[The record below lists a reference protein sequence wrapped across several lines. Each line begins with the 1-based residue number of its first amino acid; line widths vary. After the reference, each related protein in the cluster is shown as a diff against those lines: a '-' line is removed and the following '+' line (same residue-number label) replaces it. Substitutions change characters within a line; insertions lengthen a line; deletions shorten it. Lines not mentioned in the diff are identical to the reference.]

1 MFLNDAWSLNLDL
14 VQSLQGALPSITAA
28 NANSSRPQI
37 LTFQSHL
44 KQYLRFKLHPTHNSF
59 EPLAAGPYGGHAK
72 NFSLES
78 GFSHSFTIAAW
89 LRIIP
94 PVGNPLPHL
103 IFELQRP
110 YSFNFDHGTQNTLLR
125 LYLNNSRLE
134 LVDFN
139 WKVCRICKSSA
150 FRIAQSQFSVTVA
163 DGLWHHVAVTVSTDL
178 QKKPSS
184 SDDPDLIFLFGTE

>member
-1 MFLNDAWSLNLDL
+1 LFLNDAWSLNLDL
-14 VQSLQGALPSITAA
+14 VQSLQALPSVA
-28 NANSSRPQI
+28 SLPQI
-37 LTFQSHL
+37 LTLQSNL

-59 EPLAAGPYGGHAK
+59 EPLALGPYGGQLK
-72 NFSLES
+72 NFSLLES
-78 GFSHSFTIAAW
+78 GFSHSFAIAAW

-94 PVGNPLPHL
+94 PLRNPLPHL

-110 YSFNFDHGTQNTLLR
+110 FTFNFDEGTQNTLLR

-139 WKVCRICKSSA
+139 WKVCRMCKSSA

-184 SDDPDLIFLFGTE
+184 RDDPDLIFLFGTE